1 LKNLYLCKIL
11 YYALLFLHVFFKER
25 KMSEVTWGWKKT
37 RSIFA
42 AVVVSSAVVGMAST
56 AMAGTRAQSEADLK
70 AMVEQLKQTVQ
81 TLEQKMA
88 VMQENQT
95 AADKAIQD
103 VASQKSKSNLLLP
116 DNTTMKLYGYAKLDV
131 MYTDSD
137 GGGKFAYTPSA
148 VYLDSEEDAHPD
160 NAFLMHARQTRLGF
174 ATSTDT
180 PYGKFNTKIE
190 GDFYGAGGN
199 ETYSN
204 SWGFR
209 LRRAYGELGNF
220 RIGQDWSTFIDLAA
234 YPETIDFGGAA
245 GSLFIRQSMIRYSQ
259 PFEGGSFQFA
269 LENPEASFESM
280 VTDEAGVTSN
290 TSFGSSNETL
300 PDIIARVN
308 IDPGFGHY
316 SVVGMVRQM
325 SYDNGI
331 NDDDELGY
339 AVSLN
344 AVIPVVGKDNIH
356 FEANYGTALG
366 RYLTAGFQEAFVDPV
381 TGDIET
387 NDQWGGLVSYQHFWT
402 DTLRSTLVY
411 SLAERDNDLQYVTD
425 TAEKRYQSVH
435 ANLMWSPVP
444 RVDMGIEYI
453 WGYRE
458 IENREDGDMNR
469 VQAGFQFNF

>member
-1 LKNLYLCKIL
+1 
-11 YYALLFLHVFFKER
+11 
-25 KMSEVTWGWKKT
+25 MSEVKWGWNKT

-42 AVVVSSAVVGMAST
+42 AVVVSAAVAGMAT
-56 AMAGTRAQSEADLK
+56 TTMAGTRTQSAEDLK

-103 VASQKSKSNLLLP
+103 VANQESKSNLLLP
-116 DNTTMKLYGYAKLDV
+116 ENTTMKLYGYAKLDA
-131 MYTDSD
+131 MWTDSD

-199 ETYSN
+199 EVYSN

-209 LRRAYGELGNF
+209 LRRAYGQLGNF
-220 RIGQDWSTFIDLAA
+220 LIGQEWSTFVDLAA
-234 YPETIDFGGAA
+234 YPETIDFGGAV
-245 GSLFIRQSMIRYSQ
+245 GSLFIRQSMIRYTQ
-259 PFEGGSFQFA
+259 GFEGGSFQFA
-269 LENPEASFESM
+269 IENPESNFESM
-280 VTDEAGVTSN
+280 GTTIA
-290 TSFGSSNETL
+290 SSNETL
-300 PDIIARVN
+300 PDVIARVN

-316 SVVGMVRQM
+316 SVVGMLRQM
-325 SYDNGI
+325 SYDDGI
-331 NDDDELGY
+331 NDDDQLGY
-339 AVSLN
+339 ALSLN
-344 AVIPVVGKDNIH
+344 AVVPVYGKDNIH

-366 RYLTAGFQEAFVDPV
+366 RYLTAGFQDAFVDPV

-402 DTLRSTLVY
+402 DNLRSTLVY
-411 SLAERDNDLQYVTD
+411 SLAERDNDMQYVTD

-444 RVDMGIEYI
+444 RVDVGVEYI

-458 IENREDGDMNR
+458 LENGEDGDMNR

>member
-1 LKNLYLCKIL
+1 
-11 YYALLFLHVFFKER
+11 
-25 KMSEVTWGWKKT
+25 MSEVKWGWKKT

-42 AVVVSSAVVGMAST
+42 AVVISSAVVGMA
-56 AMAGTRAQSEADLK
+56 APVMAGTRTQSEADLK

-103 VASQKSKSNLLLP
+103 VASQKSNTGLLLP
-116 DNTTMKLYGYAKLDV
+116 DNTTMKLYGYAKLD
-131 MYTDSD
+131 MMWTDSD

-148 VYLDSEEDAHPD
+148 VYLDKEEAAHPD

-174 ATSTDT
+174 ATSTET

-190 GDFYGAGGN
+190 GDFYGSGGN
-199 ETYSN
+199 EVVSN

-220 RIGQDWSTFIDLAA
+220 LIGQEWSTFVDLAA
-234 YPETIDFGGAA
+234 YPETIDFGGAV
-245 GSLFIRQSMIRYSQ
+245 GSLFIRQAMIRYSQ

-269 LENPEASFESM
+269 IENPEATF
-280 VTDEAGVTSN
+280 TDST
-290 TSFGSSNETL
+290 FGSSNETL
-300 PDIIARVN
+300 PDVIARVN

-316 SVVGMVRQM
+316 SVVGMLRQL
-325 SYDNGI
+325 SYDNGVS
-331 NDDDELGY
+331 DDDQLGY
-339 AVSLN
+339 AISLN
-344 AVIPVVGKDNIH
+344 AIVPTYGKDNFH

-366 RYLTAGFQEAFVDPV
+366 RYMTATFEDAFVNPV

-402 DTLRSTLVY
+402 DNLRSTLVY
-411 SLAERDNDLQYVTD
+411 SLAERDNDLQYVTN

-444 RVDMGIEYI
+444 RVDVGVEYI

-458 IENREDGDMNR
+458 LENGDDGDMNR